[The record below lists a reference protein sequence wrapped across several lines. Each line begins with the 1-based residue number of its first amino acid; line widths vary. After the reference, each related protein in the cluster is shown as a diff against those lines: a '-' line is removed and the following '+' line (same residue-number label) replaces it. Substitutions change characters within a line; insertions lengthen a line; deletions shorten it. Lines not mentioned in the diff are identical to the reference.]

1 LWVKPCAQTVIGA
14 EIVCDHRAADG
25 HVLAN
30 EAFQGF
36 HLGVGDRAGANLAS
50 FISDAGNCGSADCS
64 TSSAEL
70 LAGVLVTLFSTDVGV
85 VNLGVIAHVAVSILQ
100 PRLADALRQKPSG
113 LLRDAEFASHLGGR
127 DAFTGAREHVDGEQ
141 PFLLFLQN
149 GKLGY

>member
-1 LWVKPCAQTVIGA
+1 VKPCAQTVIGA

-36 HLGVGDRAGANLAS
+36 RLGVGGRADANFAS

-70 LAGVLVTLFSTDVGV
+70 LAGVLVTLFSTKTRTGEAYLSPVALLPLPAWRVSCAFPLSNLWVIKGLLLTGGLRPVPNVRKPVGGLRR
-85 VNLGVIAHVAVSILQ
+85 NKGSILNV
-100 PRLADALRQKPSG
+100 LRRRS
-113 LLRDAEFASHLGGR
+113 
-127 DAFTGAREHVDGEQ
+127 
-141 PFLLFLQN
+141 
-149 GKLGY
+149 